1 MYSFFFAAGLFAL
14 PLLIFRVKTCRRGL
28 LTGLFISLFFWGN
41 LNPLLCTVSLSAAL
55 YLYFSEGRRNPVQ
68 KEKLYVLNPSFPML
82 VFFMTAVTC
91 IFSLHQVM
99 FEYGAY
105 LTLDERILSICRALT
120 FPAWLTGSLL
130 CGLYCD
136 KKGPYRTATALTL
149 LTEAA
154 VLLASFGAQIPA
166 FFITGFLLLELC
178 VSAFFVLIPLLTY
191 GFLGKYNFFRL
202 YPLMCLFCLILL
214 SILRYGQ
221 RKIDTSVNPAAPLL
235 TLTLLAFTAACFLY
249 TVWKK
254 RFVIVAPLPKKI

>member
-1 MYSFFFAAGLFAL
+1 MYSIFFAAGLFAL

-105 LTLDERILSICRALT
+105 LTLDERILSICRTLT
-120 FPAWLTGSLL
+120 FPAWLTGSIL

-136 KKGPYRTATALTL
+136 KKGIYRIAATLTL

-166 FFITGFLLLELC
+166 LFITGSILLELC

>member
-14 PLLIFRVKTCRRGL
+14 PLMIFRVITCRRGI